1 MAGLPLFEAGHKNKV
16 SRSQRT
22 ILNPEGV
29 ILFSFPFVH
38 GGGQEKCSI
47 SIRLLLLIAFCGV
60 WSWLSLLVAC
70 MWERQ
75 RHTHT
80 LAMLWAIPSRPSKCA
95 VSSNCCLIGSEM
107 LFSGLTIYKCQEGST
122 AVADFT
128 ASTSNAYE
136 NLSELIAVFWKRIAL

>member
-1 MAGLPLFEAGHKNKV
+1 MLNLYSFASSYCFLWCLILAVFAGGLHVGE
-16 SRSQRT
+16 T
-22 ILNPEGV
+22 ET
-29 ILFSFPFVH
+29 
-38 GGGQEKCSI
+38 
-47 SIRLLLLIAFCGV
+47 
-60 WSWLSLLVAC
+60 
-70 MWERQ
+70 
-75 RHTHT
+75 HTHT